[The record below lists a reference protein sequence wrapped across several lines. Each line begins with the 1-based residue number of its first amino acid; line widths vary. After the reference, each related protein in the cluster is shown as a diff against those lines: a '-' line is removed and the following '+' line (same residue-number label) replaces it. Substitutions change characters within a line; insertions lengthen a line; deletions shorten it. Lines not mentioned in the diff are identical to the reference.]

1 MRIRFDNCLIDTDTR
16 QVLRDGHEAL
26 LSPKAYRLL
35 MLLVEARPKAV
46 AKEVLYQS
54 LWPDT
59 FVVEANLSNLVGEIR
74 AALGDSAHHPRF
86 IRTLHGFGYAFSGEA
101 VITRTEGPPP
111 IGPAPPRR
119 IEGAVLGYL
128 IKGDGQA
135 LPLRG
140 RETVV
145 GRAPDAQ
152 VRLDLP
158 GISRRHARITITEDR
173 AVVEDLQSKNG
184 TFVRGERIAEPRT
197 AMSGDELGFGSVRV
211 ALHIASPDRST
222 ETTL

>member
-74 AALGDSAHHPRF
+74 AALGDSAHNPRF

-101 VITRTEGPPP
+101 VITRTEG
-111 IGPAPPRR
+111 